1 MKHISLLKNATRSI
15 LPAVMKKASV
25 FAIALIFPVFAVSA
39 ANLTDAEIA
48 GIVVA
53 ANEVDIEA
61 GRLVET
67 KSTNEQVKAYAHR
80 MVGEHTDVNE
90 SAKKLVT
97 KLGVKPEETMI
108 STGLRTE
115 GKVNLAEFNLL
126 NGNALDRSYIDEEIE
141 LHKKVIDTVDKQL
154 LPSVKNQE
162 LKEMLVSVRPSLVSH
177 LEHAQK
183 IKESLAGS
191 ASR

>member
-1 MKHISLLKNATRSI
+1 MN
-15 LPAVMKKASV
+15 KALI
-25 FAIALIFPVFAVSA
+25 FAIALIFPAFAVSA

-48 GIVVA
+48 GIVMA

-61 GRLVET
+61 GRLAET

-97 KLGVKPEETMI
+97 RLGVKPEETMV

-115 GKVNLAEFNLL
+115 GKVNMGKFKLL
-126 NGNALDRSYIDEEIE
+126 NGNAFDRSYIDEEIE

-154 LPSVKNQE
+154 LPNVKNQE
-162 LKEMLVSVRPSLVSH
+162 LKEMLVNVRPSLVSH

-183 IKESLAGS
+183 IKESLGGGTN
-191 ASR
+191 R

>member
-1 MKHISLLKNATRSI
+1 
-15 LPAVMKKASV
+15 MKKALI

-61 GRLVET
+61 GTLAKT
-67 KSTNEQVKAYAHR
+67 KATNEQVKAYAHR

-97 KLGVKPEETMI
+97 KLGLKPETTMI
-108 STGLRTE
+108 STGLRAE
-115 GKVNLAEFNLL
+115 GKVNMAEFNLL
-126 NGNALDRSYIDEEIE
+126 SGNAFDRSYIDEEIE
-141 LHKKVIDTVDKQL
+141 LHKKVIETVDKQL

-162 LKEMLVSVRPSLVSH
+162 LKEMLVGVRPSLVSH

-183 IKESLAGS
+183 IKESLAKG